1 MDNSLMVRPS
11 AIPRE
16 QKNVAQSAESMRHSE
31 SREHFWRIA
40 DGYDLLGDVMEARA
54 RRMPGRRSPGS
65 RRASVGRTRRALER
79 LDMMRD

>member
-1 MDNSLMVRPS
+1 MALPPEKETGGPWTTVSWCGPS

-54 RRMPGRRSPGS
+54 RRMPDRQS
-65 RRASVGRTRRALER
+65 
-79 LDMMRD
+79 